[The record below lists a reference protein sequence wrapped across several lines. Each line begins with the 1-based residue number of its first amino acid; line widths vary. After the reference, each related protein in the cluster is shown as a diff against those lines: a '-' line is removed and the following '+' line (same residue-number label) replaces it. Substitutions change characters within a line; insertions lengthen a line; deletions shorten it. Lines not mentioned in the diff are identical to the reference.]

1 MRGLGNKNLENL
13 RLESWNFGQNKAEMQ
28 ISIFLKN
35 EKGRGALERRI
46 DGKLV
51 G

>member
-1 MRGLGNKNLENL
+1 MKIWKKLG
-13 RLESWNFGQNKAEMQ
+13 LESWNFGQNMVENAK
-28 ISIFLKN
+28 IFSKN
-35 EKGRGALERRI
+35 WKQGAQEQRI